1 MFRLFSEN
9 PELKSLFSF
18 ASNINTGNINREDAA
33 LQTQAKKLMS
43 MIDYAIRCL
52 GNLEELVPKLKRLGK
67 RHFVKYNVKPEHF
80 EVCYHWMV
88 QPLPPHKC
96 NIMKTAV
103 HTPKTRK
110 LHQIC

>member
-96 NIMKTAV
+96 IMKTAV